1 MNIPSIITTYTLFF
15 CLSIL
20 SLSAQGIMSFEK
32 ETHDFGTIKE
42 GEVAT
47 YEFIFTNTGDQPI
60 EIATVKASCGCT
72 TPFWTRELIKP
83 GEKGSIKASY
93 NSKDR
98 PGGFSKSITV
108 QSNAKRNVT
117 VLYIKGFAEPAQS
130 STQSDQGQQYVE
142 TVKQSAFG
150 KTKTPASIRIDKE
163 EFDFGSVKT
172 GQVIRQ
178 RFNIYNA
185 GQENLIITGFDKQ
198 CDCVSFGV
206 SSSVIG
212 PNQTGILEIALEAK
226 RVQELEEDFVLITND
241 AQNPSRAIRLKAK
254 IYEDF
259 SQHLFKNTS
268 DTAPFEK

>member
-1 MNIPSIITTYTLFF
+1 MNIKSTTLFF
-15 CLSIL
+15 VFFSLSL
-20 SLSAQGIMSFEK
+20 SYLSAQGIMSFEK

-42 GEVAT
+42 GEIAT

-72 TPFWTRELIKP
+72 TPFWTRGLIKP
-83 GEKGSIKASY
+83 GEKGNIKASY

-98 PGGFSKSITV
+98 PGGFSKSVTV
-108 QSNAKRNVT
+108 QSNAQRNVT
-117 VLYIKGFAEPAQS
+117 VLYVKGFAEPAQTS
-130 STQSDQGQQYVE
+130 VEENQGQKYAE
-142 TVKQSAFG
+142 TVNSSPLFKQ
-150 KTKTPASIRIDKE
+150 KTPASIRIDKE
-163 EFDFGSVKT
+163 EFDFGRVQT
-172 GQVIRQ
+172 GQVIRH

-198 CDCVSFGV
+198 CDCIAFGV

-226 RVQELEEDFVLITND
+226 RVQELDEDFVLITND
-241 AQNPSRAIRLKAK
+241 LENPSRAIRLKAN

-259 SQHLFKNTS
+259 SQHLFKDTS
-268 DTAPFEK
+268 NTAPFEK